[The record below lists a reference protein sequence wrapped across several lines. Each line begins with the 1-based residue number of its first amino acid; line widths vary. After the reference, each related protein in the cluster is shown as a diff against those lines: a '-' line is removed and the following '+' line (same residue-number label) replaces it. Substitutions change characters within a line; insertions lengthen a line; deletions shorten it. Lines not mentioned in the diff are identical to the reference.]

1 MGSSLTQ
8 GTPSFTLLPPVFKK
22 IYINFLEVWAQ
33 IRQYLPPPAWEELC
47 YGKVALPRDPALLLL
62 PCSAPRV
69 LGQAIHPLRGFGIY
83 IRDGFVPTDV
93 SVWGEHSSDVM
104 SQSLDIICLCA
115 AALDAAQ
122 IM

>member
-1 MGSSLTQ
+1 MEGHPHLHCCHQ
-8 GTPSFTLLPPVFKK
+8 CLKN

-93 SVWGEHSSDVM
+93 SVGGEHSSDVM

>member
-1 MGSSLTQ
+1 MA
-8 GTPSFTLLPPVFKK
+8 LPP
-22 IYINFLEVWAQ
+22 
-33 IRQYLPPPAWEELC
+33 
-47 YGKVALPRDPALLLL
+47 DPALLLL
-62 PCSAPRV
+62 PCSAPCI
-69 LGQAIHPLRGFGIY
+69 LGQAIHPLRGFGSCV
-83 IRDGFVPTDV
+83 RDVFVPTDV